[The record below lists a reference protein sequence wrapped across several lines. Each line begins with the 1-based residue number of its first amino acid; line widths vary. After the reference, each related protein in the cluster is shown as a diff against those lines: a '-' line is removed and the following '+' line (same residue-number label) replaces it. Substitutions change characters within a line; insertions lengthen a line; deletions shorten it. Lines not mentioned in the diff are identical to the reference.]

1 MKLETFKYLITQ
13 LDKQVDL
20 TVKLIELGV
29 DLVEYD
35 ERWLNLINILLNV
48 YYGEIGGDWISWYI
62 YEKQMSDP
70 PLKAFDEQNNEIC
83 FDIPSLWNHVESL
96 RVSDSYK
103 EYELPEKKTISDSDI
118 DSLLNTLTR

>member
-20 TVKLIELGV
+20 TVKLSELGV

-48 YYGEIGGDWISWYI
+48 YYGEIGSDWISWYI

-70 PLKAFDEQNNEIC
+70 PLKAFDEHNNEIC

-96 RVSDSYK
+96 RVSDSYE

-118 DSLLNTLTR
+118 DSLLNTLNR